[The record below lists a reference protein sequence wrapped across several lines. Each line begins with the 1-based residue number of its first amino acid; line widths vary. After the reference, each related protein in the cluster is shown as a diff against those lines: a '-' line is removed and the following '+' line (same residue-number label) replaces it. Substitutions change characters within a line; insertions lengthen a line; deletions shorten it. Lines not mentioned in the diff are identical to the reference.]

1 MRDVN
6 MICVSLLNVRLKVS
20 HIYAPEGYFSG
31 SIEDKIVSVNKP
43 FMSKTNEFSDV
54 WMLIFI
60 TF

>member
-54 WMLIFI
+54 
-60 TF
+60 